1 MENKIYSINV
11 EGLPFKPLDKGGF
24 SESNQESLNIYK
36 NVSGTFTFYNV
47 ESDGVLVGDTKNRET
62 IDNNC
67 VFVYPMGV
75 RRFTKI
81 CGIMIRGWEHR
92 TIAPGKCIYIIKV
105 GTVDISGEMHQ
116 LAEYSFID
124 KEDKLHNNVCLLNDP
139 YEIKTNMTLYV
150 KVEKIYP
157 SDGKKE
163 LISGDIIIYY
173 Q

>member
-1 MENKIYSINV
+1 
-11 EGLPFKPLDKGGF
+11 
-24 SESNQESLNIYK
+24 
-36 NVSGTFTFYNV
+36 
-47 ESDGVLVGDTKNRET
+47 
-62 IDNNC
+62 
-67 VFVYPMGV
+67 
-75 RRFTKI
+75 
-81 CGIMIRGWEHR
+81 MIRGWEHR